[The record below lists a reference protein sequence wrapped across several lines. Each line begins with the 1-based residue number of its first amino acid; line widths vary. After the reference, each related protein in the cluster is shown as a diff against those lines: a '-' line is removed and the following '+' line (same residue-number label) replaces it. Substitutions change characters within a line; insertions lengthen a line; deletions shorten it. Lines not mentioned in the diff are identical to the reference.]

1 MHLKKDCPTY
11 NESSMIR
18 KMTAQD
24 WSSVKEIYVQGI
36 LTKKATF
43 EKPETVT
50 DFEDW
55 SKSKILEACFVIEED
70 QVILAWASLSP
81 VSSRCVYE
89 GVAEISVYVSNN
101 AKGKGFGTS
110 LLSELVKYAESN
122 NIWTLQANIFPE
134 NIASIK
140 LHKKLGFREVG
151 IREKVAQIDGVW
163 KDNVLLEKRSKTIL

>member
-1 MHLKKDCPTY
+1 
-11 NESSMIR
+11 MIR

-24 WSSVKEIYVQGI
+24 WPSVKEIYIQGI

-50 DFEDW
+50 EFEDW
-55 SKSKILEACFVIEED
+55 SKSKNLNACFVFEEGES
-70 QVILAWASLSP
+70 VLGWASLSP

-89 GVAEISVYVSNN
+89 GVSEISVYVSNE
-101 AKGKGFGTS
+101 AKGKGLGS
-110 LLSELVKYAESN
+110 NLLAQLISHAESN

-134 NIASIK
+134 NISSIN

-151 IREKVAQIDGVW
+151 VREKVAKLDGEW
-163 KDNVLLEKRSKTIL
+163 KDNVLLEKRSLTIL

>member
-1 MHLKKDCPTY
+1 
-11 NESSMIR
+11 MIR

-24 WSSVKEIYVQGI
+24 WPAVKAIYIQGI

-55 SKSKILEACFVIEED
+55 SKSKKLDACFVVEEG
-70 QVILAWASLSP
+70 QEILGWAALSP

-89 GVAEISVYVSNN
+89 GVAEISVYVSNK
-101 AKGKGFGTS
+101 AKGQGLGTR
-110 LLSELVKYAESN
+110 LLSELLNHAESN

-134 NIASIK
+134 NSASIE

-151 IREKVAQIDGVW
+151 IREKVAQIDGAW